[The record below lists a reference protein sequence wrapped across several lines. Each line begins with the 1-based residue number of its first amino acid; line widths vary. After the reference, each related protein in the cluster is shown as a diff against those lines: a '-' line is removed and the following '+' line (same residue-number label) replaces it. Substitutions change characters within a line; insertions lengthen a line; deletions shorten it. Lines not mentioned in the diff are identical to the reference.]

1 MKKLPSIAVLVMS
14 EGDVQPLAEMLSEQ
28 LANNNIRAVPCRDG
42 QTMGKENDV
51 RVFDIQHIKGLE
63 FEAVFFVGVDR
74 LAASQPELFDKYL
87 YVGTTRAAT
96 YLGMTCDGPLPTAL
110 EPLRSKFEEHWMPA

>member
-1 MKKLPSIAVLVMS
+1 M
-14 EGDVQPLAEMLSEQ
+14 SEQ
-28 LANNNIRAVPCRDG
+28 LADNNIRAVPCRDG
-42 QTMGKENDV
+42 QTMGKEIDV
-51 RVFDIQHIKGLE
+51 RVFDIQHIKGLK

-96 YLGMTCDGPLPTAL
+96 PDGHPNSPTCGHLKLPHPERGVT
-110 EPLRSKFEEHWMPA
+110 MG